1 VTATEIPLQGGS
13 LEHLER
19 RGTWLVVTLAA
30 EGAGRVQL
38 LFFNGEAHGT
48 VESLPL
54 ALATGTLE
62 TPEGPLGSRIPLPF
76 PHAGAVELHLEGGQ
90 GERLT
95 IVGQSLIV
103 RSSDPGNAVV
113 PLGRSSAGGLQP
125 PKR

>member
-1 VTATEIPLQGGS
+1 MTDAAFPLEGSS

-30 EGAGRVQL
+30 AGTGRVQL

-54 ALATGTLE
+54 TLATGTLE
-62 TPEGPLGSRIPLPF
+62 TPEGPLGARIPMPF
-76 PHAGAVELHLEGGQ
+76 PHAGAAELHLEGGH

-95 IVGQSLIV
+95 IVGQSLTV
-103 RSSDPGNAVV
+103 HSGDPAPEATLV
-113 PLGRSSAGGLQP
+113 PLGRSRP
-125 PKR
+125 PRP

>member
-1 VTATEIPLQGGS
+1 MSAGEIPLSGAS

-30 EGAGRVQL
+30 EEAGRVQL

-54 ALATGTLE
+54 RLATGTLE
-62 TPEGPLGSRIPLPF
+62 SSEGLLGSRIPVPF
-76 PHAGAVELHLEGGQ
+76 PHLGAVELHLEGSR

-95 IVGQSLIV
+95 IVGQQLTV
-103 RSSDPGNAVV
+103 RAGDPGGAVV
-113 PLGRSSAGGLQP
+113 KLGR
-125 PKR
+125 

>member
-1 VTATEIPLQGGS
+1 MTSIAIPLEGSS

-30 EGAGRVQL
+30 AGIGRVQL

-62 TPEGPLGSRIPLPF
+62 TPDGPLGSRIPMPF
-76 PHAGAVELHLEGGQ
+76 PSAGAVELHLEGGQ

-95 IVGQSLIV
+95 IVGQSLTV
-103 RSSDPGNAVV
+103 RSGDPGSVV
-113 PLGRSSAGGLQP
+113 PLGRSRSTAPSDQ
-125 PKR
+125 

>member
-1 VTATEIPLQGGS
+1 MTATGIPLPGGS

-54 ALATGTLE
+54 AIATGTLE
-62 TPEGPLGSRIPLPF
+62 TPDGPLGGSIPMPF

-95 IVGQSLIV
+95 IVGQSLTV
-103 RSSDPGNAVV
+103 RENNESTVV
-113 PLGRSSAGGLQP
+113 SLGRSRPSAP
-125 PKR
+125 

>member
-1 VTATEIPLQGGS
+1 MTAVEIPLQGAS

-48 VESLPL
+48 VTSLPL
-54 ALATGTLE
+54 TVATGTLD
-62 TPEGPLGSRIPLPF
+62 TPEGPLGSRIPMPF
-76 PHAGAVELHLEGGQ
+76 PHAGAVELHLESGQ

-95 IVGQSLIV
+95 IVGQSLTV
-103 RSSDPGNAVV
+103 HAADSGNALVS
-113 PLGRSSAGGLQP
+113 LGRSRPSAP
-125 PKR
+125 

>member
-1 VTATEIPLQGGS
+1 MTVTEIPIEGSS

-30 EGAGRVQL
+30 AGTGGVQL

-62 TPEGPLGSRIPLPF
+62 TPEGPLGASIPVPF
-76 PHAGAVELHLEGGQ
+76 PSAGVVELHLEGGQ

-95 IVGQSLIV
+95 IVGQSLTV
-103 RSSDPGNAVV
+103 RVADPEKTPLVA
-113 PLGRSSAGGLQP
+113 LGRSRPSAPSDQ
-125 PKR
+125 